1 MNFCATT
8 CHCGV
13 LAHPNFLTLLA
24 DKARNIRYAGFGVRP
39 ESTDE
44 VNSIN
49 DKEAHMRRFPAC
61 MIIALAV
68 LIGDGALIAFM
79 IFLFAGPPAF
89 LDLGLGLREILWFD
103 AGLSLLFF
111 IQHSGMVRNS
121 FRRWMT
127 MFITKEYDRAIYA
140 IASGAVLLAMTLC
153 WQKTPY
159 LLQSP
164 DGIFRWS
171 FRAVYWLSLL
181 GFVWGVLSHKIF
193 DPCGVLPIIARLREK
208 KPKPMPL
215 AARGAYL
222 WVRHPLYL
230 FFILMIWSY
239 PALQA
244 DRLLFN
250 GLWTIWIVIGA
261 FLEERDLAVE
271 FGETYREYQSQVPMF
286 IPWRLKSKMQFAID
300 S

>member
-1 MNFCATT
+1 
-8 CHCGV
+8 
-13 LAHPNFLTLLA
+13 
-24 DKARNIRYAGFGVRP
+24 
-39 ESTDE
+39 
-44 VNSIN
+44 
-49 DKEAHMRRFPAC
+49 MRRFPAC

-79 IFLFAGPPAF
+79 IFLFAGPPGYI
-89 LDLGLGLREILWFD
+89 GLGLEQREILWFD

-121 FRRWMT
+121 FRRWT
-127 MFITKEYDRAIYA
+127 ARFISKEYDRALYA
-140 IASGAVLLAMTLC
+140 IASGALLLAMILC
-153 WQKTPY
+153 WQKTPH
-159 LLQSP
+159 LFQAP

-171 FRAVYWLSLL
+171 LRAVYWLSLL
-181 GFVWGVLSHKIF
+181 GFVWGVLSLKLF

-208 KPKPMPL
+208 KPKQMSF

-230 FFILMIWSY
+230 FFILMIWSF

-261 FLEERDLAVE
+261 FLEERDLVDE
-271 FGETYREYQSQVPMF
+271 FRETYQEYQRQVPMF
-286 IPWRLKSKMQFAID
+286 IPWRLKSKRQFVID
-300 S
+300 G

>member
-1 MNFCATT
+1 
-8 CHCGV
+8 
-13 LAHPNFLTLLA
+13 
-24 DKARNIRYAGFGVRP
+24 
-39 ESTDE
+39 
-44 VNSIN
+44 
-49 DKEAHMRRFPAC
+49 MRRFPAC
-61 MIIALAV
+61 MIVALAI

-79 IFLFAGPPAF
+79 IFLFAGPPGF
-89 LDLGLGLREILWFD
+89 LHLGLEQGEVLWFD

-121 FRRWMT
+121 FRRWIT

-140 IASGAVLLAMTLC
+140 ILSGAFLLAMIVC
-153 WQKTPY
+153 WQEVPHSF
-159 LLQSP
+159 QAP
-164 DGIFRWS
+164 DGTFRWS
-171 FRAVYWLSLL
+171 LRAVYWLSML
-181 GFVWGVLSHKIF
+181 GFVWGVLSLKLF

-208 KPKPMPL
+208 EPKQMPF

-222 WVRHPLYL
+222 WVRHPLYF

-250 GLWTIWIVIGA
+250 GLWTLWIVIGA
-261 FLEERDLAVE
+261 FLEERDLVDE

-286 IPWRLKSKMQFAID
+286 IPWRLKSKRQFAVD